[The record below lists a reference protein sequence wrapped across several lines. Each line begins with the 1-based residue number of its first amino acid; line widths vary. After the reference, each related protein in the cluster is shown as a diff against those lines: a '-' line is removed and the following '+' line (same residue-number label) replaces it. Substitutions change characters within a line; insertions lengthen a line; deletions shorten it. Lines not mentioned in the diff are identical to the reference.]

1 MPHLRLQSVGGAQ
14 ATWRRRLRGIDDVL
28 KIKHKKQVR
37 VGEFL
42 KLYEGEREKAVQ
54 YLEREVTGKLRSWC
68 SWCERIVLGELD
80 KT

>member
-42 KLYEGEREKAVQ
+42 KLYEGEREKAE
-54 YLEREVTGKLRSWC
+54 L
-68 SWCERIVLGELD
+68 VLLVRAYRTWRARQDLD
-80 KT
+80 CWSTSL